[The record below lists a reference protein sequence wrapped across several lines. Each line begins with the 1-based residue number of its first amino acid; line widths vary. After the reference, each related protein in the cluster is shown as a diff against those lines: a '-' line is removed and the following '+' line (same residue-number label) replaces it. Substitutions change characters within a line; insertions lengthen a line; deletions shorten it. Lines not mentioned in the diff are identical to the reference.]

1 MRHFLN
7 RELLAANVM
16 TVPVDRSIVAEFAP
30 LADGTAPGFES
41 CFPGWNSDIEWRSPS
56 TPETHRIFESAFERM
71 RIGDHVRQYLDLERE
86 VRLYAGFLVI
96 RSECSAPKFHL
107 DWFNTDNQAF
117 TMLTPLSAD
126 TNGFNLLYKKLNGDV
141 AEYEYRLG
149 EAVIFGDH
157 FSHSTKPARSQKPV
171 ALLCFEFGTDKM
183 EHWEKIYATI
193 GGQTGMLRRPD
204 GEFMRTELAAPRGY
218 SASDAG

>member
-16 TVPVDRSIVAEFAP
+16 TVPVDRTIVAEFAP

-126 TNGFNLLYKKLNGDV
+126 TSGFNLLYKKLNGDV

-157 FSHSTKPARSQKPV
+157 FSHSTKPDHISAP
-171 ALLCFEFGTDKM
+171 CWT
-183 EHWEKIYATI
+183 
-193 GGQTGMLRRPD
+193 RR
-204 GEFMRTELAAPRGY
+204 GREPR
-218 SASDAG
+218 